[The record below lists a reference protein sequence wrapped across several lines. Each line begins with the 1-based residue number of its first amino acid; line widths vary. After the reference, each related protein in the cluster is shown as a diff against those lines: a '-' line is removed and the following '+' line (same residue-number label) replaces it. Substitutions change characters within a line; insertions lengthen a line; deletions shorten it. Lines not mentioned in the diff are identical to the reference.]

1 MTPPILRFRLRINL
15 VWVAAAAI
23 LSSCATAP
31 EKQAS
36 SKVVWAEGVTAL
48 PTTLT
53 QYRLKKTEFKPELIE
68 ELKRMGGLTATHET
82 ALEGEQAE
90 PGATAFVQPDTNTS
104 LAIYPLS
111 GLLVYINPSA
121 EGDFSK
127 PPLNVPDEA
136 TARELADK
144 LIASSGLPLGNLSLR
159 PNGQRYVLYSKQTQ
173 QRVGK
178 IPLNPPPPE
187 ETYVRGVR
195 YFQAFGGTAPIQGG
209 ERARGIHVQ
218 FGTEGRISLLE
229 INWASAD
236 VAEVLPG
243 ASRRDITKKILNSE
257 GTWKGKLPNEVQK
270 LRVTSQRV
278 VYFDPVRLSGILT
291 PSLILTVEVETPN
304 GTIPNSFTCSA
315 LASEGH
321 K

>member
-1 MTPPILRFRLRINL
+1 MTLKVLRFRPQINL
-15 VWVAAAAI
+15 LWVAAAAI

-31 EKQAS
+31 GRQAV
-36 SKVVWAEGVTAL
+36 SKVVWAEGVPAL
-48 PTTLT
+48 PKTLI
-53 QYRLKKTEFKPELIE
+53 QYRLKKTEFRPELIE
-68 ELKRMGGLTATHET
+68 ELKRMGGLTAADET

-90 PGATAFVQPDTNTS
+90 PGATAYVQPDTNAS

-136 TARELADK
+136 TARKLADK
-144 LIASSGLPLGNLSLR
+144 LIASSGLPLENLSLR

-178 IPLNPPPPE
+178 VPLNPPPSE
-187 ETYVRGVR
+187 ESYVRGVR
-195 YFQAFGGTAPIQGG
+195 YFQSFGGSAPIQGG

-236 VAEVLPG
+236 VAGVLSGP
-243 ASRRDITKKILNSE
+243 SRRDITKKILNGE
-257 GTWKGKLPNEVQK
+257 GTWKSKLPTAVQT
-270 LRVTSQRV
+270 LRVPSQRV
-278 VYFDPVRLSGILT
+278 VYFDPVRLSGMLT
-291 PSLILTVEVETPN
+291 PSLVLTVEVETPN
-304 GTIPNSFTCSA
+304 GIIPNFFTCSA
-315 LASEGH
+315 LASDGR